1 MNLFESEARERWGD
15 TDAYKESAARTAK
28 YTKADFEKAKVD
40 QEAATEL
47 FVYAFGNSL
56 PLNSEKTQEA
66 VTAHRSAITKWFYNC
81 SVDMQ
86 KQLAI
91 LYVEDP
97 RFKEYYDGRVRGL
110 SQYVHDAIMAQ

>member
-1 MNLFESEARERWGD
+1 MHEYEKEVTERWGD

-28 YTKADFEKAKVD
+28 YSNEDFAKAKVD

-56 PLNSEKTQEA
+56 PLTSQKTQEA
-66 VTAHRSAITKWFYNC
+66 VKAHRDAITKWFYEC

-86 KQLAI
+86 KQLAGM
-91 LYVEDP
+91 YVADP
-97 RFKEYYDGRVRGL
+97 RFKEYYEGRVKGL